1 MCKHLSDRITQDQQ
15 TARAVAP
22 SLPDTLADCAPQPAH
37 SRRRFSVVERSA
49 APTARANMCATIGVT
64 GYPRYASC
72 LRGRAIAPRHS
83 RRLCAAAGSLPPPLL
98 GGRTIGRADH
108 LRHFRASLPT
118 QEPHPHGGP
127 FFSCWAT
134 PSAPATGA
142 STKCNH
148 ISGRL
153 YSPPVG
159 VPNHL
164 LLCHVG
170 GGQGIRGFA
179 TAAASDY
186 TDLRQPRRLHD
197 RPRVPRLLMC

>member
-1 MCKHLSDRITQDQQ
+1 
-15 TARAVAP
+15 
-22 SLPDTLADCAPQPAH
+22 
-37 SRRRFSVVERSA
+37 
-49 APTARANMCATIGVT
+49 MCATIGVT

-72 LRGRAIAPRHS
+72 LRGRAIAPRRS
-83 RRLCAAAGSLPPPLL
+83 RRLCAAAGTLPPPLL

-118 QEPHPHGGP
+118 QEPNPHGGP

-164 LLCHVG
+164 LLCMWAEAKEFEGSPPPQPVITPISDSLGDCAVSLGSSCARPRARSAVTIARVAPNVSACGRSVHLG
-170 GGQGIRGFA
+170 GGDA
-179 TAAASDY
+179 
-186 TDLRQPRRLHD
+186 D
-197 RPRVPRLLMC
+197 RAHI